1 MKRRLTPNSQL
12 PTPKKTRREERHSVL
27 EVVSWK
33 LGICGLAMAAVMA
46 IAPLGEAAAQR
57 PVLSTQQILEQLERD
72 WVEALQR
79 NDAAFVD
86 TVLAPEFVATYGDGS
101 RGDRVRELQLVKDFN
116 QQVDKWTV
124 DEFTVKVFRD
134 TAVVWFTQRMVGP
147 VQGKPTEIVTRYMD
161 VFVNRDGKW
170 LCVGS
175 QSTKVTAK

>member
-1 MKRRLTPNSQL
+1 MICLRTFRVL
-12 PTPKKTRREERHSVL
+12 RGSVL
-27 EVVSWK
+27 GVGSWK
-33 LGICGLAMAAVMA
+33 LAVCLTALLLLAGDVS
-46 IAPLGEAAAQR
+46 AQR
-57 PVLSTQQILEQLERD
+57 QVQSAQQILEQLERD

-79 NDAAFVD
+79 NDTAFVES
-86 TVLAPEFVATYGDGS
+86 VLAPEFVATYGDGS

-116 QQVDKWTV
+116 QQVDSWTV
-124 DEFTVKVFRD
+124 DEFTVKVFGE

-175 QSTKVTAK
+175 QSTRVTGK

>member
-1 MKRRLTPNSQL
+1 MLG
-12 PTPKKTRREERHSVL
+12 
-27 EVVSWK
+27 VVS
-33 LGICGLAMAAVMA
+33 LVIVCAVAGLS
-46 IAPLGEAAAQR
+46 AQR

-72 WVEALQR
+72 WVEAVQR

-86 TVLAPEFVATYGDGS
+86 TVLAPEFVATYDDGS

-116 QQVDKWTV
+116 LQVDKWTV
-124 DEFTVKVFRD
+124 GEFTVKVFRD
-134 TAVVWFTQRMVGP
+134 TAVVWFTRRMVGP

-175 QSTKVTAK
+175 QSTNVTAK